1 MYEPNKVLSDFE
13 STVQFLQQ
21 IEGEREGEFLMEFGY
36 DTNNSAQGPS
46 LVKVA

>member
-36 DTNNSAQGPS
+36 DTKQGPS